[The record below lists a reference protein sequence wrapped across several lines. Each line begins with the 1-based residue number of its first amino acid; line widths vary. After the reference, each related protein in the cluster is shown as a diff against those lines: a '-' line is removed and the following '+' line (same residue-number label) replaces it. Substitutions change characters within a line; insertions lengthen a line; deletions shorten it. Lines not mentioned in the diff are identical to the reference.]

1 MASNSEIRHL
11 ALGVKCN
18 PPTLIL
24 QYKIMKTVKLRT
36 MPIRDLN
43 KSTDC
48 YKLAGKKISNYFHEL
63 DFLKKHQKS
72 YRKTKDASW
81 KRNVYNS
88 NSQS

>member
-48 YKLAGKKISNYFHEL
+48 YKLAGKEIVYDFHEL
-63 DFLKKHQKS
+63 GIFQKS
-72 YRKTKDASW
+72 IK
-81 KRNVYNS
+81 N
-88 NSQS
+88 

>member
-48 YKLAGKKISNYFHEL
+48 YKLAGKKIVYDFREL
-63 DFLKKHQKS
+63 DVL
-72 YRKTKDASW
+72 RKNIK
-81 KRNVYNS
+81 N
-88 NSQS
+88 